1 MKAEGGN
8 GAGSMA
14 EQGAWFWSQRQ
25 RGVLAGLVLALA
37 GVFFV
42 RALKEPARVSDPP
55 PPVGERANTVASRID
70 PNTADWAAWAALPGI
85 GEKRAKEI
93 VAWREA
99 YVAGHPGEVVFGK
112 AEDLM
117 KVKGIKKA
125 TVETLGPYLLFPE
138 GAEGK

>member
-1 MKAEGGN
+1 
-8 GAGSMA
+8 MA
-14 EQGAWFWSQRQ
+14 EQGAWFWSRRQ
-25 RGVLAGLVLALA
+25 RGLVGALVLVLAA
-37 GVFFV
+37 VFFV
-42 RALKEPARVSDPP
+42 RAVRNPARVSDPP
-55 PPVGERANTVASRID
+55 PPVGERANVLATRID
-70 PNTADWAAWAALPGI
+70 PNVAGWEAWAGLPEV

-99 YVAGHPGEVVFGK
+99 YVAEHPGEVAFAK

-138 GAEGK
+138 AAEEGK